1 MEPDQTRVQIAVC
14 YGVRIFYLRFRHP
27 ITNSDMIRTIRNACQ
42 VCSPDCAAA
51 GRNAMTIIQRVFT
64 SAAPKPTVLIRVL
77 VGWVFL
83 SEGIQKFLFSESLG
97 VGRFAKIGIPAPS
110 LSAPFVGVVE
120 IVFGTL
126 IIVGF
131 LTRFSAV
138 PLLID
143 ISVAIATTKIP
154 MLFDKGF
161 WAAAHEART
170 DLSMLLGLVFLLIEG
185 SGPLSIDHRLSR
197 GSDGRNT

>member
-1 MEPDQTRVQIAVC
+1 
-14 YGVRIFYLRFRHP
+14 
-27 ITNSDMIRTIRNACQ
+27 
-42 VCSPDCAAA
+42 
-51 GRNAMTIIQRVFT
+51 MTIIQRVFT
-64 SAAPKPTVLIRVL
+64 STAPKTTVLIRVL

-97 VGRFAKIGIPAPS
+97 VGRFAKIGIPDPS
-110 LSAPFVGVVE
+110 LSAPFVGIVE

-131 LTRFSAV
+131 LTRLSSV

-154 MLFDKGF
+154 MLLDKGF

-170 DLSMLLGLVFLLIEG
+170 DLSMLLSLLFLLIEG
-185 SGPLSIDHRLSR
+185 AGPLSIDWRLSR
-197 GSDGRNT
+197 GLDE